1 MSNEKLVAVCTPTY
15 NRKFSLE
22 FSLACLKRQTY
33 KNLHW
38 IVIDNSTADDN
49 SWSDIQT
56 RAPEEGIKLTYVRI
70 YEKQTIGHL
79 RNVCLDESKKLN
91 PEYIAFWD
99 DDDFYPPQRIQVSVV
114 ALQKNTEHII
124 TGCEIMTVFLTIEN
138 VLMDVGPYGTNHAT
152 AATYLFRASAAEG
165 RRFLETANKAEEGT
179 FTRDWTLPMIMLPT
193 KDILLVI
200 GHAQNTVN
208 KSEILKEPRKFGARI
223 HNADN
228 AKNLV
233 RFQWVKDPTMWEILS
248 RTFLGAS

>member
-1 MSNEKLVAVCTPTY
+1 MALTFVSVLTPTY
-15 NRKFSLE
+15 NRRKFIPTAIACFKAQEYPQDRMEWIILDDGSDKVKDIFDASGLKNVRYVAVPE
-22 FSLACLKRQTY
+22 GQKLPIGAKRNRLNELAKGE
-33 KNLHW
+33 
-38 IVIDNSTADDN
+38 IV
-49 SWSDIQT
+49 
-56 RAPEEGIKLTYVRI
+56 
-70 YEKQTIGHL
+70 
-79 RNVCLDESKKLN
+79 VC
-91 PEYIAFWD
+91 WD
-99 DDDFYPPQRIQVSVV
+99 DDDFYPPQRIQVSVE
-114 ALQKNTEHII
+114 ALEKNPERII
-124 TGCEIMTVFLTIEN
+124 TGCEIMTVFLSIEN

-165 RRFLETANKAEEGT
+165 RRFLATANKAEEGT

-233 RFQWVKDPTMWEILS
+233 RFQWIKDQSMWEILS